1 MAPYLRI
8 DLPETT
14 GAPALSLM
22 APPQPA
28 LESRF
33 WAALLEA
40 RVVPTAS
47 YVLHKSD
54 CLIVRA
60 KLLELDGS
68 PVSPQRA
75 SQLLR
80 DILSWLDCRE
90 EPADESPPAQEGV
103 HVGAEKEPVA
113 ER

>member
-1 MAPYLRI
+1 MAPHLRI
-8 DLPETT
+8 DLPPETT

-40 RVVPTAS
+40 RVVPSAS

-75 SQLLR
+75 SRLLR
-80 DILSWLDCRE
+80 DMQRWLDYRE
-90 EPADESPPAQEGV
+90 ESAEGTPPAP
-103 HVGAEKEPVA
+103 APL
-113 ER
+113 